1 MGHAELMSMTVF
13 TKKQGIDLNQAV
25 EELKNNNITVKAP
38 KDSLGKIAKEN
49 DVSPMRIYQ
58 LIKKFEKIVEIK
70 STDEYTAEKVEELL
84 EGKGIGRKNLEWL
97 ITNYKLDSEKVS
109 RRLKSNN
116 INYTKEESFHDIADQ
131 YEVSPMDIVKV
142 VMVKKYRLND

>member
-13 TKKQGIDLNQAV
+13 TKKQGIDLNQAI

-58 LIKKFEKIVEIK
+58 LI
-70 STDEYTAEKVEELL
+70 
-84 EGKGIGRKNLEWL
+84 NLR
-97 ITNYKLDSEKVS
+97 V
-109 RRLKSNN
+109 
-116 INYTKEESFHDIADQ
+116 
-131 YEVSPMDIVKV
+131 
-142 VMVKKYRLND
+142 